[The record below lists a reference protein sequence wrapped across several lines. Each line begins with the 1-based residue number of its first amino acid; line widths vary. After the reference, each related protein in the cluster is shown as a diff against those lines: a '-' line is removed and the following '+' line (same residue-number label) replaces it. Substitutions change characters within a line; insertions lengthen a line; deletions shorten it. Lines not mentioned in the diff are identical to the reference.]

1 MVRVGE
7 YRGDASALG
16 NSGHHRCV
24 SGNHQR
30 INQPVLPNPLHYTSN
45 QWLAGQELKRFV
57 RETGGA

>member
-7 YRGDASALG
+7 YRGDTRALG
-16 NSGHHRCV
+16 DSGHHRCV
-24 SGNHQR
+24 GGNHQR
-30 INQPVLPNPLHYTSN
+30 INQPVLPNPLRNASN